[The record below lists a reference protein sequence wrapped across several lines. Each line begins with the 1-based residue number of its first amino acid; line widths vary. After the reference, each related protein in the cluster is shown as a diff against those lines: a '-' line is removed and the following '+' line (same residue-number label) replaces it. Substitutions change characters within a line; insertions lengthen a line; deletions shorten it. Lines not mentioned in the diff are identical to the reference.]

1 LTVLIGYWAHS
12 PNPVIK
18 EVNMD
23 ANLPTPT
30 DRPSFTAALADVLAD
45 HATMRRLASNAT
57 RHPEAISIDAMMSIA
72 DIMATHELFEARL
85 FATPFLTRTP
95 ESVLTTTT
103 QVRMR
108 CRDFLTGSHHLPD
121 TNAAAALFVEALLA
135 HITAEEA
142 WLAREQQYRT
152 KHLWADA

>member
-1 LTVLIGYWAHS
+1 MG
-12 PNPVIK
+12 
-18 EVNMD
+18 

-57 RHPEAISIDAMMSIA
+57 RYPEAISIDAMMSIA

-85 FATPFLTRTP
+85 FATPFLTHTP
-95 ESVLTTTT
+95 ESVLSTTT
-103 QVRMR
+103 QVRMH
-108 CRDFLTGSHHLPD
+108 CRDFLTGNHHLSG

-135 HITAEEA
+135 HIAAEEA

-152 KHLWADA
+152 EHHPWADA